1 MIRRSPKTPKKITL
15 KTIKFE
21 DDLGS
26 EGRIKSENNLAN
38 SNSEIETI
46 VASVTSPITIR
57 RCFFEGNRSLV
68 ADHNSIPTLTI
79 YNS

>member
-1 MIRRSPKTPKKITL
+1 MIRNSPKTPKKIML
-15 KTIKFE
+15 KITKFD

-57 RCFFEGNRSLV
+57 RCLLEGNRSLV
-68 ADHNSIPTLTI
+68 ADHSSIPTVSI
-79 YNS
+79 FHP

>member
-1 MIRRSPKTPKKITL
+1 MMRNKPKTPKKTML
-15 KTIKFE
+15 RTTKFE

-57 RCFFEGNRSLV
+57 R
-68 ADHNSIPTLTI
+68 
-79 YNS
+79 